1 MHIAFAPIKLKD
13 GVSESDFLKISEA
26 FETAFV
32 KKQKGILKRILV
44 KDTNG
49 NYADIVFFEDMDAIQ
64 RVIEAEKIS
73 PEVARFFE
81 VIREDSGEH
90 QVFEVLKTYE

>member
-1 MHIAFAPIKLKD
+1 MHIAFAPIKLKE
-13 GVSESDFLKISEA
+13 GVSESDFLRISDA
-26 FETAFV
+26 FETGFV

-44 KDTNG
+44 KDPHG

-64 RVIEAEKIS
+64 QVVEAEKSS
-73 PEVARFFE
+73 PEVAEFFKI
-81 VIREDSGEH
+81 IREDSGEH